1 MPTPKRE
8 VYTLKFKM
16 KGTANKSV
24 RCIILREDKKIIAVN
39 APDNKYQ
46 GAYMLNLTEE
56 YKEYQIDFDF
66 SKQVLSI
73 YNTVTDYTETTDE
86 VLENLFLQFSPA
98 NNDTEFY
105 LYDVVLE
112 LKKN

>member
-1 MPTPKRE
+1 
-8 VYTLKFKM
+8 
-16 KGTANKSV
+16 
-24 RCIILREDKKIIAVN
+24 
-39 APDNKYQ
+39 
-46 GAYMLNLTEE
+46 MLNLTEE